1 MSRCA
6 RDLSEPPRCATSTT
20 TRRNGSCCSSTWT
33 SSPTSTCSSRMLLSA
48 RPTSGL
54 VLAVSEQAL
63 ADCKSQRQSKRVVKA
78 LRERRGAS
86 PRVESRGEG
95 AVPQQRAA
103 FQAAAAAAGGRLDK
117 RINNKFAHEQLQ
129 HKNIVLSFADTRRH
143 RIMMAR
149 LFLSHDHYDES
160 QHLSDAN
167 NKFDRQATRVRV
179 LVLVVLLPEFGGS
192 KKRLVPSL

>member
-1 MSRCA
+1 
-6 RDLSEPPRCATSTT
+6 
-20 TRRNGSCCSSTWT
+20 
-33 SSPTSTCSSRMLLSA
+33 MLLSA

-86 PRVESRGEG
+86 PRVESRD
-95 AVPQQRAA
+95 AA
-103 FQAAAAAAGGRLDK
+103 AAAAAAGGRLDK